1 MPKSRRKPKKNNTV
15 RNILLVIVLVLVVV
29 LGGIFGYGYIN
40 LQPVGDGSNTV
51 DFQIE
56 EGSDFDAVLN
66 DLEDQNLIRSATV
79 SKLYARVTGHQEYY
93 AGFFELNDGM
103 STGDILSHIGNI
115 ENAKTQ
121 QVSIT
126 IPEGKW
132 AKEIAASISEQ
143 FPYTPEEVLATWND
157 IEYIRTLANDYTFLD
172 PEALSNENYKVK
184 LEGYLFP
191 ETYFF
196 DKDATIDE
204 ITRTLLNGFETIYE
218 KYKTQFDNSSYSI
231 HQLVS
236 LASVV
241 QFESG
246 SAQEMPTI
254 AQVFYNR
261 LNQQMRLESSVT
273 VCYALYDEFNDPQDC
288 EVRTDIES
296 PYNTYL
302 NDGLPIG
309 PILNPGE
316 EAINAVLN
324 PSPNDYLFF
333 VADIYGDGSV
343 YYSTTYEEHQA
354 RMEELGLVI
363 E

>member
-1 MPKSRRKPKKNNTV
+1 MPKSRRRPKKNNTV

-40 LQPVGDGSNTV
+40 LQPVGDG
-51 DFQIE
+51 
-56 EGSDFDAVLN
+56 
-66 DLEDQNLIRSATV
+66 
-79 SKLYARVTGHQEYY
+79 VTGHQEYY

-103 STGDILSHIGNI
+103 GTGDILSHIGNI

-143 FPYTPEEVLATWND
+143 FPYTTEEVLATWND